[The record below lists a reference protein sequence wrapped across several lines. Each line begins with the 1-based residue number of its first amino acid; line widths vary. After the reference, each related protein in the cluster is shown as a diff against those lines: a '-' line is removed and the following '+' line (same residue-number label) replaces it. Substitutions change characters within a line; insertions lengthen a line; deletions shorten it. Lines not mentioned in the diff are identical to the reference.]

1 MSMTQESNLS
11 SAPGGIRE
19 ERSYTMVLICGLATT
34 ALTLLGVYLLDRY
47 ADDFHIMGWYANYV
61 IPAGAIIVGIAAAS
75 GYGLASWF
83 SGIKITSKLLWMV
96 LALQFLAYFA
106 AQYIEF
112 NNLHLVYQ
120 KTGRPVGFF
129 TYYDFTARSF
139 AWKQSDGKM
148 GDPLGAWG
156 YFFRGLEV
164 IGFAG
169 AGLIVPLALRKAP
182 YCPACQRYMKTR
194 QLALVPASVKVKK
207 LKKSDEAGKAA
218 LEAEQ
223 QQAFDGGKQ
232 TVAALQQFAT
242 SNSTAEFRTKLEELQ
257 LGKKLAGKLQGR
269 FSVSLVHCKRCYS
282 GQLVAKLL
290 LGQGQHVK
298 TSEIGRTEL
307 HPEFVRSVCM

>member
-1 MSMTQESNLS
+1 
-11 SAPGGIRE
+11 
-19 ERSYTMVLICGLATT
+19 
-34 ALTLLGVYLLDRY
+34 
-47 ADDFHIMGWYANYV
+47 
-61 IPAGAIIVGIAAAS
+61 
-75 GYGLASWF
+75 
-83 SGIKITSKLLWMV
+83 
-96 LALQFLAYFA
+96 
-106 AQYIEF
+106 
-112 NNLHLVYQ
+112 
-120 KTGRPVGFF
+120 
-129 TYYDFTARSF
+129 
-139 AWKQSDGKM
+139 
-148 GDPLGAWG
+148 
-156 YFFRGLEV
+156 
-164 IGFAG
+164 
-169 AGLIVPLALRKAP
+169 
-182 YCPACQRYMKTR
+182 MKTR